1 MNAQFILL
9 AQSVTAAVIEIVLLL
24 IGAALIGFLTAW
36 FYQKHFFTPIVKRL
50 EAEKVD
56 LNNQITGLKSDITD
70 LNKQVTGLKSE
81 IVDLNSQITGFKS
94 ENGKLNEK
102 ISGLEKSLAE
112 KEKKIADLLKPKM

>member
-36 FYQKHFFTPIVKRL
+36 FYQKHFYTPIVKRL

-56 LNNQITGLKSDITD
+56 LNSQITGLKSDI
-70 LNKQVTGLKSE
+70 
-81 IVDLNSQITGFKS
+81 VDLNGQITGLKS

-102 ISGLEKSLAE
+102 ISGLEKNLPE
-112 KEKKIADLLKPKM
+112 KGKENSRSFKTKDVT

>member
-9 AQSVTAAVIEIVLLL
+9 AQSVTTVVIEIVLLL

-36 FYQKHFFTPIVKRL
+36 FYQKHFYTPIVKRL

-56 LNNQITGLKSDITD
+56 LNNQIIGLKTDIAD
-70 LNKQVTGLKSE
+70 LNKQVAGL
-81 IVDLNSQITGFKS
+81 KS

-102 ISGLEKSLAE
+102 ISELEKSLAE

>member
-9 AQSVTAAVIEIVLLL
+9 AQSVTTAVIEIVLLL

-81 IVDLNSQITGFKS
+81 
-94 ENGKLNEK
+94 NGKLNEK
-102 ISGLEKSLAE
+102 ISGLEKNLAE

>member
-36 FYQKHFFTPIVKRL
+36 FYQKHFYTPIVKRL
-50 EAEKVD
+50 EDEKVD
-56 LNNQITGLKSDITD
+56 LNNQIIGLKTDIAD
-70 LNKQVTGLKSE
+70 LNKQVAGL
-81 IVDLNSQITGFKS
+81 KS

>member
-9 AQSVTAAVIEIVLLL
+9 AQSVTTAVIEIVLLL

-36 FYQKHFFTPIVKRL
+36 FYQKHFYTPIVKRL

-56 LNNQITGLKSDITD
+56 LN
-70 LNKQVTGLKSE
+70 KQVTGL
-81 IVDLNSQITGFKS
+81 KS

-102 ISGLEKSLAE
+102 ISGLEKNLAE